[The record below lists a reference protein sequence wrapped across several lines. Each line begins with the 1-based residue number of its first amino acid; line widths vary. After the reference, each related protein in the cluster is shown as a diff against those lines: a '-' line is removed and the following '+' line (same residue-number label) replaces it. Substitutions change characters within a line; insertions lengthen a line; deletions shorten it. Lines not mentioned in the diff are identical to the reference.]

1 MAKYLIR
8 GGKAPT
14 EKLKIDEYVNI
25 NLMGSNSGNYM
36 YLYGIIRTLTTDENV
51 TFESTR
57 YRYDFDDAEI
67 DRINNECDGFIIP
80 LADAFR
86 ENFMTELVGIT
97 NLVKK
102 LKIPSYVI
110 GVGVKAGAEEKLAN
124 KNFGFEKEAQSFVKA
139 VLERSNNI
147 GVRGE
152 TTGEFLEYLGFKEG
166 QDFKVIGCP
175 SMYTFGNNLKIRNT
189 KKDEDS
195 NIAYNLTYYSK
206 PETIDFMDAAVA
218 QFKSPVFVPQMLAEL
233 KTLYWGIDYKSTF
246 ENAKRNYPCN
256 INSPVYAQDRVRFF
270 VNVNEWI
277 DFMKTRDL
285 VFGTRLHGNIPAV
298 IAGTPSILIT
308 KDIRMRELARF
319 HGLTWIDESELYK
332 FKDIWELI
340 DSVDFHSPERKQQKN
355 FENYLDFLHSNGFK
369 TIYDDNRD
377 RVDAPLDDMVNG
389 VHNEFKSAALCSKGE
404 ISSRMN
410 NSIKFVKEQREEFKK
425 ENKKLKNESKKLKKK
440 IDDQQKAAE
449 DTKKVN
455 EKIKKDLESKLLA
468 EQKRS
473 AKLEKSANN
482 LQQQLEDAGRELHD
496 KNEQLSHL
504 KNVVSCK
511 CVKYPVAIRNAFVS
525 KKKKIKL

>member
-8 GGKAPT
+8 GGKTPT
-14 EKLKIDEYVNI
+14 EKFKIDNYVNT

-86 ENFMTELVGIT
+86 ENFMAELVGIT
-97 NLVKK
+97 KLVNK

-124 KNFGFEKEAQSFVKA
+124 KSFGFEKKVQSFVKA
-139 VLERSNNI
+139 VLKNSNNI

-175 SMYTFGNNLKIRNT
+175 SMYTFGNNLKIRDT
-189 KKDEDS
+189 QKTADS
-195 NIAYNLTYYSK
+195 NVAYNLTYYSK
-206 PETIDFMDAAVA
+206 PETIDFMDTATA
-218 QFKSPVFVPQMLAEL
+218 QFTSPIFVPQMLAEL
-233 KTLYWGIDYKSTF
+233 KTLYWGIDYK
-246 ENAKRNYPCN
+246 NAAKNNDKQNYPCN
-256 INSPVYAQDRVRFF
+256 IKSPVYAQDRVRFF

-319 HGLTWIDESELYK
+319 HGLTWIDESKLYE

-340 DSVDFHSPERKQQKN
+340 DSMNFHSPESKQREN

-369 TIYDDNRD
+369 TIYDENKD
-377 RVDAPLDDMVNG
+377 RADAPLDDMIREND
-389 VHNEFKSAALCSKGE
+389 VHNEFKSAALCSKRE
-404 ISSRMN
+404 ISKRMN
-410 NSIKFVKEQREEFKK
+410 NSIKFVKEQREALKDK
-425 ENKKLKNESKKLKKK
+425 NKNLKDENKKLKNEVCELKKMT
-440 IDDQQKAAE
+440 E
-449 DTKKVN
+449 EV
-455 EKIKKDLESKLLA
+455 EF
-468 EQKRS
+468 
-473 AKLEKSANN
+473 LEKTKAE
-482 LQQQLEDAGRELHD
+482 LQESNKR
-496 KNEQLSHL
+496 
-504 KNVVSCK
+504 
-511 CVKYPVAIRNAFVS
+511 VKYLENILNSRCVRYSLSLRNIFVG
-525 KKKKIKL
+525 KDKKIEL

>member
-1 MAKYLIR
+1 
-8 GGKAPT
+8 
-14 EKLKIDEYVNI
+14 
-25 NLMGSNSGNYM
+25 MGSNSGNYM

-97 NLVKK
+97 RLVNK

-124 KNFGFEKEAQSFVKA
+124 KNFGFEKEVQNFVKA
-139 VLERSNNI
+139 VLKRSNNI
-147 GVRGE
+147 GVRGGM
-152 TTGEFLEYLGFKEG
+152 TGEFLEYLGFKEG

-189 KKDEDS
+189 KKDANS
-195 NIAYNLTYYSK
+195 NVAYNLTYYSK

-218 QFKSPVFVPQMLAEL
+218 QFRNPVFVPQMLAEL
-233 KTLYWGIDYKSTF
+233 KTLYWGIDYKKTF
-246 ENAKRNYPCN
+246 ENNPKQNYPCN
-256 INSPVYAQDRVRFF
+256 IDSPVYAQDRVRFF
-270 VNVNEWI
+270 VNVNEWV

-332 FKDIWELI
+332 FNDIWELI
-340 DSVDFHSPERKQQKN
+340 DNVDFHSPEIKHQNN
-355 FENYLDFLHSNGFK
+355 FENYLSFLHSNELK

-377 RVDAPLDDMVNG
+377 RIDAPLDDMIKGIN
-389 VHNEFKSAALCSKGE
+389 NEFKSAALCSKGE
-404 ISSRMN
+404 ITDRMN
-410 NSIKFVKEQREEFKK
+410 NSIIFVKEQREKLKK
-425 ENKKLKNESKKLKKK
+425 ENKKLKKK
-440 IDDQQKAAE
+440 IDDGKRTAENAKKANKKLQKE
-449 DTKKVN
+449 
-455 EKIKKDLESKLLA
+455 LESKLLN
-468 EQKRS
+468 EKKRS
-473 AKLEKSANN
+473 AELEKNANM
-482 LQQQLEDAGRELHD
+482 LQLQLEDADRELCE
-496 KNEQLSHL
+496 KSEQLSHL
-504 KNVVSCK
+504 ENIVNCK
-511 CVKYPVAIRNAFVS
+511 SVRYSIKIRNAIVG
-525 KKKKIKL
+525 KNKKIQL